1 MDLGASY
8 APRVGRVQIGVRPE
22 FVTPDRRDEG
32 LPVMVRGIQDVGR
45 HRIVL
50 ADLDGMSLNAVVTE
64 GAEIPADAC
73 RVRFAPEQIGVFVD
87 DWRIAPQDR
96 GAQG

>member
-1 MDLGASY
+1 VDLGASY

-22 FVTPDRRDEG
+22 FVTLTRDEG
-32 LPVMVRGIQDVGR
+32 LPVTIRGIQDVGR